1 MMRVKSPLVDVVR
14 DAARSGRSV
23 VAVAVS
29 YNPDVDMFE
38 RALRAVASQVA
49 GVVVVDNGSKT
60 EDIET
65 LEHRCGGFVHVE
77 RLMSNVGIG
86 AAQNR
91 GIEFARAAGATTV
104 ILLDHDSVPSPDMV
118 ARLAAALDRLE
129 QGGES
134 IAAVGPAVLDRQ
146 TKTVAPVPQ
155 SDSVTVSFVAL
166 DGDVPVKSDYLIAS
180 GMMISLDAYARVGR
194 MNEAY
199 FIDQVDV
206 EWGFRATSA
215 GLSMYCVPDAIL
227 EHAIGDA
234 TVRFW
239 ALGWRE
245 IAVHSPLRDYFYF
258 RNTLR
263 LIGSGYVPKAWRRYW
278 LRRLGKMFVM
288 NLVFIAPRWER
299 LLAMTR
305 GIVHAMNARASSSK

>member
-1 MMRVKSPLVDVVR
+1 MMRVKSPLIDVVP
-14 DAARSGRSV
+14 DAAPSGRSI
-23 VAVAVS
+23 VAVVVS

-38 RALRAVASQVA
+38 RALGAVASQVA
-49 GVVVVDNGSKT
+49 GIVVVDNGSKV
-60 EDIET
+60 ENVEALDQ
-65 LEHRCGGFVHVE
+65 RCGGFVHVE

-91 GIEFARAAGATTV
+91 GIELARAAGATTV
-104 ILLDHDSVPSPDMV
+104 ILLDHDSMPAPDMV
-118 ARLAAALDRLE
+118 ARLTAALDWLE
-129 QGGES
+129 QGGDS
-134 IAAVGPAVLDRQ
+134 IAAVGPAVLDRR
-146 TKTVAPVPQ
+146 TKTLAPVPR
-155 SDSVTVSFVAL
+155 SDGGAVSFVPL

-180 GMMISLDAYARVGR
+180 GMMISLDAYSRVGP

-215 GLSMYCVPDAIL
+215 GLSMYCVPGAIL

-234 TVRFW
+234 TVKFW

-263 LIGSGYVPKAWRRYW
+263 LIGSGYVPAPWRRYW

-288 NLVFIAPRWER
+288 NLVFIAPRLER
-299 LLAMTR
+299 LRAMTW
-305 GIVHAMNARASSSK
+305 GIVDAMNARASSVK